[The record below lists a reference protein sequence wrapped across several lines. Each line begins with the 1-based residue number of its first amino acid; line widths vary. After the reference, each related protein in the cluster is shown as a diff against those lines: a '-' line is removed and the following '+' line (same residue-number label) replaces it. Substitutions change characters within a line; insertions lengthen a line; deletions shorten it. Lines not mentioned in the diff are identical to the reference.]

1 MVCVCVCV
9 CVCVF
14 DGGGGGLNKE
24 LNSKQT
30 NDMHLVK
37 GLENIKIL
45 SESTI
50 FQLCLIFRNVLRVL
64 LALDQY
70 DSSRNFT
77 DTQRGCSI
85 IPKLNIF
92 SCR

>member
-1 MVCVCVCV
+1 MVCV

-14 DGGGGGLNKE
+14 DVGGGCKE
-24 LNSKQT
+24 LNNKQT
-30 NDMHLVK
+30 NYMHLVK
-37 GLENIKIL
+37 GLENILLPK
-45 SESTI
+45 STI
-50 FQLCLIFRNVLRVL
+50 FQLCLIFRNVLRKL

-70 DSSRNFT
+70 DSSHNFT